1 MNKTLVIMVIGCLLF
16 VSCSKITDED
26 EEWGEKGTVSLGLC
40 WLIVSDAGITYEPN
54 NLDEEFKI
62 KDLSV
67 NFEYKETTDMVSV
80 CMQGRIIELIRI
92 EKL

>member
-1 MNKTLVIMVIGCLLF
+1 MKKTLIIMVVGCLLL
-16 VSCSKITDED
+16 VSCSTITEED

-40 WLIVSDAGITYEPN
+40 WLIVSDAGITYEPI
-54 NLDEEFKI
+54 NLDEEFKS

-67 NFEYKETTDMVSV
+67 KFEYKERNDMDSI